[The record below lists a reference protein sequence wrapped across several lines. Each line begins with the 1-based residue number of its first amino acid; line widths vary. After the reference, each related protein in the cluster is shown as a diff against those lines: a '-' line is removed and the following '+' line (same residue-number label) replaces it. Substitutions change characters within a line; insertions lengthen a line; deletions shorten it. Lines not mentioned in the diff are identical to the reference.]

1 MTDKSTLLKG
11 FNNHFFDFLN
21 DVAGIIE
28 DNEEI
33 LTSKTFFETVKR
45 ANPTLIIKCWYAY
58 VYIPYKD
65 IIDTGDVNYFLE
77 KDYVNDIA
85 VLANSDDI
93 LKAIDKIRAPI
104 KDMSEVNQ
112 EHSMR
117 YIQNLSKL
125 SVMYETLKL

>member
-1 MTDKSTLLKG
+1 MADRSTLLKG

-21 DVAGIIE
+21 DVASIIS

-33 LTSKTFFETVKR
+33 LTSKTFFETVKK

-58 VYIPYKD
+58 VYTPYKD
-65 IIDTGDVNYFLE
+65 IIDSGNIEYFLE

-85 VLANSDDI
+85 VLANSTEI
-93 LKAIDKIRAPI
+93 LKTINKIRAPI

-112 EHSMR
+112 QHSMK

-125 SVMYETLKL
+125 SMMYEIGSK